1 LLECPSEAS
10 LASPPSVAPAAARGV
25 VGIVKRSEI
34 ACNTRTHEMI
44 LQANISK
51 NGHTGTEN
59 VNPHQFCGRLLLTFY
74 WSIKPH
80 GWP

>member
-1 LLECPSEAS
+1 
-10 LASPPSVAPAAARGV
+10 
-25 VGIVKRSEI
+25 
-34 ACNTRTHEMI
+34 MI